1 MNDEEKLQI
10 IEDLAKNPLTA
21 PEDVLNKIKELYGNT
36 DYTTIR
42 TVTEQINKKII
53 NGEVN

>member
-10 IEDLAKNPLTA
+10 IEKLAKNPLTA
-21 PEDVLNKIKELYGNT
+21 PEDVLNKIKELYGNI
-36 DYTTIR
+36 DFKTIR
-42 TVTEQINKKII
+42 TVTEKINKKLL